1 MSLPQEAEQAAA
13 TTAAAPSYEPGS
25 FRDWDS
31 RVFYDGDRVLRALSD
46 DGLDDWLA
54 LSGSKLFAQAVAEG
68 KLVAT
73 RRVDEPLQPG
83 AAAVLEHERVPFV
96 SYPYEWT
103 FAMLRDAAL
112 LQLELQRRALDEDL
126 TLKDASSY
134 NVQWRGARPVFI
146 DVGSFERLREGEPW
160 AGYRQF
166 CMLYLNP
173 LLLQAYKGID
183 FRPWLRGSLDG
194 ISPVDAR
201 RVLSTRDLFRRGV
214 LTNVAVHARLERK
227 HAESARDV
235 KTELRRAGFKK
246 ELIVAN
252 VRRLEKLVR
261 GLDWKPGRTEW
272 SGYTATTS
280 YDEADAVRKEAFVRE
295 VVHTRG
301 WELVWDIGCNEG
313 RHSRIAA
320 ENARYVV
327 ALDGDAAV
335 VDRLYRGLAGE
346 GATTILPLVADVTD
360 PSPALGWH
368 GLERQTLDRRGRPD
382 LTLCLAVLHH
392 VAIGGNVPV
401 AEFLSWLAEL
411 GTALVIEFPTRDDP
425 RVASLL
431 MRKKAGAHPDYDREP
446 FERALAERFAI
457 VSTEELSSG
466 TRVLYHARP
475 R

>member
-1 MSLPQEAEQAAA
+1 VSLSGSAEPP
-13 TTAAAPSYEPGS
+13 AAAPLREPGS

-31 RVFYDGDRVLRALSD
+31 RIFYDGGRVLRALSEE
-46 DGLDDWLA
+46 GLADWVA
-54 LSGSKLFAQAVAEG
+54 LSESKLFEEAVAEG

-73 RRVDEPLQPG
+73 SRVDG
-83 AAAVLEHERVPFV
+83 ASIAVAAAVLEHERIPFV

-112 LQLELQRRALDEDL
+112 LQLELLRRALAEDL

-146 DVGSFERLREGEPW
+146 DVGSFERLRPGEPW

-173 LLLQAYKGID
+173 LVLQAHKGVD
-183 FRPWLRGSLDG
+183 FRPWLRGSLAG
-194 ISPVDAR
+194 ITPVEAR
-201 RVLSTRDLFRRGV
+201 RLLSLRDLFRRGV
-214 LTNVAVHARLERK
+214 LTNVALHARLERK
-227 HAESARDV
+227 HQDSGRDV
-235 KTELRRAGFKK
+235 KDELRGAGFRK
-246 ELIVAN
+246 ELILAN

-261 GLDWKPGRTEW
+261 GLEWQPGSSAW
-272 SGYTATTS
+272 SGYRATTS
-280 YDEADAVRKEAFVRE
+280 YDEADAARKEAFVRE
-295 VVHTRG
+295 VVHARD
-301 WELVWDIGCNEG
+301 WNLVWDIGCNEG
-313 RHSRIAA
+313 RYSRIAA

-327 ALDGDAAV
+327 ALDGDGAV
-335 VDRLYRGLAGE
+335 VDRLYRALAAEGE
-346 GATTILPLVADVTD
+346 STILPLVADVTD

-368 GLERQTLDRRGRPD
+368 GLERHTLEARGRPE

-401 AEFLSWLAEL
+401 PEFLAWLAEL
-411 GTALVIEFPTRDDP
+411 GTAVVIEFPTRDDP

-431 MRKKAGAHPDYDREP
+431 QRKKAGAHPDYDREP
-446 FERALAERFAI
+446 FERALAERFDVERA
-457 VSTEELSSG
+457 EQLSSG
-466 TRVLYHARP
+466 TRLLYYATP

>member
-1 MSLPQEAEQAAA
+1 VSLSGSPEPPAAA
-13 TTAAAPSYEPGS
+13 TSLEPGS

-31 RVFYDGDRVLRALSD
+31 RVYYDNGRVLRVLSEDGLRDWVALSE
-46 DGLDDWLA
+46 
-54 LSGSKLFAQAVAEG
+54 SKVFREAVAER

-73 RRVDEPLQPG
+73 SRVDEAPIAG
-83 AAAVLEHERVPFV
+83 AAAVLEHERIPFV

-112 LQLELQRRALDEDL
+112 LQLELVRRALDEDL
-126 TLKDASSY
+126 ILKDSSSY
-134 NVQWRGARPVFI
+134 NVQWNGSRPVFI
-146 DVGSFERLREGEPW
+146 DVGSFERLRPGEPW

-173 LLLQAYKGID
+173 LLLQAYKGVD
-183 FRPWLRGSLDG
+183 FRPWLRGSLAG
-194 ISPVDAR
+194 ITPVEAR
-201 RVLSTRDLFRRGV
+201 RLLSFRDLFRRGV
-214 LTNVAVHARLERK
+214 PTNVALHARLERK
-227 HAESARDV
+227 HDNSERDV
-235 KTELRRAGFKK
+235 KTELKRAGFKK

-261 GLDWKPGRTEW
+261 GLEWEPGASTW
-272 SGYTATTS
+272 SGYSATTS
-280 YDEADAVRKEAFVRE
+280 YDEADAARKEAFVRE
-295 VVHTRG
+295 VVHTRE
-301 WELVWDIGCNEG
+301 WNLVWDIGCNEG
-313 RHSRIAA
+313 RHTRIAA

-327 ALDGDAAV
+327 ALDGDGAV
-335 VDRLYRGLAGE
+335 VDRLYRSLVAE
-346 GATTILPLVADVTD
+346 GTTTILPLVADVTD

-368 GLERQTLDRRGRPD
+368 GLERQTLEARGCPE

-401 AEFLSWLAEL
+401 PEFLSWLAEL
-411 GTALVIEFPTRDDP
+411 RTALVIEFPTRDDP

-446 FERALAERFAI
+446 FERALAERFEI
-457 VSTEELSSG
+457 ERTEELAGG
-466 TRVLYHARP
+466 TRILYHAKP

>member
-1 MSLPQEAEQAAA
+1 MSLPGSAEPP
-13 TTAAAPSYEPGS
+13 AAAPSLEPGS

-31 RVFYDGDRVLRALSD
+31 RVFYDDGRILRALSE
-46 DGLDDWLA
+46 DGLADWLA
-54 LSGSKLFAQAVAEG
+54 LSESKLFRDAVAEG

-73 RRVDEPLQPG
+73 SRLEEAPIAD
-83 AAAVLEHERVPFV
+83 AAAVLEHERIPFV

-112 LQLELQRRALDEDL
+112 LQLELLRRALDEDL
-126 TLKDASSY
+126 ILKDSSSY
-134 NVQWRGARPVFI
+134 NVQWLGARPQFI
-146 DVGSFERLREGEPW
+146 DIGSFERLRPGEPW

-173 LLLQAYKGID
+173 LLLQAYKGVD

-194 ISPVDAR
+194 ITPVDAR
-201 RVLSTRDLFRRGV
+201 RVFSFRDVFRRGV
-214 LTNVAVHARLERK
+214 LTNVALHARLERK
-227 HAESARDV
+227 HDDSQRDV

-261 GLDWKPGRTEW
+261 GLDWKPGSTAW
-272 SGYTATTS
+272 SGYSATTS
-280 YDEADAVRKEAFVRE
+280 YDEADAARKEEFVRE
-295 VVHTRG
+295 VVHTRD
-301 WELVWDIGCNEG
+301 WNLVWDIGCNEG

-327 ALDGDAAV
+327 ALDGDPAV
-335 VDRLYRGLAGE
+335 VDRLYRLLAAE
-346 GATTILPLVADVTD
+346 EETTILPLAVDVTD

-368 GLERQTLDRRGRPD
+368 GLERQTLEARGRPD

-401 AEFLSWLAEL
+401 PEFLSWLAGL
-411 GTALVIEFPTRDDP
+411 GTAVVIEFPTRDDP
-425 RVASLL
+425 RVATLL
-431 MRKKAGAHPDYDREP
+431 ERKKPGAHPDYDREP
-446 FERALAERFAI
+446 FERALAEHFEIER
-457 VSTEELSSG
+457 TEELASG
-466 TRVLYHARP
+466 TRVLYFALP

>member
-1 MSLPQEAEQAAA
+1 VQF
-13 TTAAAPSYEPGS
+13 EPGS

-31 RVFYDGDRVLRALSD
+31 RVFYDGERVLRVLSE
-46 DGLDDWLA
+46 DGLQDWLA
-54 LSGSKLFAQAVAEG
+54 LSQSKLFPAAVAEG
-68 KLVAT
+68 KLVAIK
-73 RRVDEPLQPG
+73 RLHEPAPPG
-83 AAAVLEHERVPFV
+83 SAAVLEHERVPFI

-103 FAMLRDAAL
+103 FSMLRDAAL
-112 LQLELQRRALDEDL
+112 LQLELLRRALDEDL
-126 TLKDASSY
+126 TMKDASSF

-146 DVGSFERLREGEPW
+146 DIGSFERLREGEPW

-173 LLLQAYKGID
+173 LLLLAYKDVD
-183 FRPWLRGSLDG
+183 FRPWLRGSLGG
-194 ISPVDAR
+194 ISPVEAR
-201 RVLSTRDLFRRGV
+201 RMLSFRDLFRRGV
-214 LTNVAVHARLERK
+214 PTNVALHARLERK
-227 HAESARDV
+227 HSESENQGDV
-235 KTELRRAGFKK
+235 KTELRKAGFRK

-261 GLDWKPGRTEW
+261 RLEWKPGRTEW
-272 SGYTATTS
+272 SGYEATTS
-280 YDEADAVRKEAFVRE
+280 YNEADAARKEAFVRE
-295 VVHTRG
+295 VVHSRDWG
-301 WELVWDIGCNEG
+301 LVWDLGCNEG

-335 VDRLYRGLAGE
+335 VDRFYRALAAE
-346 GATTILPLVADVTD
+346 GATTILPLVGDVTD

-368 GLERQTLDRRGRPD
+368 GLERQTLEQRGRPE

-401 AEFLSWLAEL
+401 PEFLSWLAEL

-431 MRKKAGAHPDYDREP
+431 VRKKPGAHPDYDREP

-457 VSTEELSSG
+457 VRSEELTSG
-466 TRVLYHARP
+466 TRILYHANP
-475 R
+475 H

>member
-1 MSLPQEAEQAAA
+1 VSLSARAKP
-13 TTAAAPSYEPGS
+13 PSLEPGS

-31 RVFYDGDRVLRALSD
+31 RVYYDGRRILRALSEE
-46 DGLDDWLA
+46 GLEDWLV
-54 LSGSKLFAQAVAEG
+54 LSDSQLFAEAVAEG
-68 KLVAT
+68 KVVAT
-73 RRVDEPLQPG
+73 SQVDEAPIAG

-112 LQLELQRRALDEDL
+112 LQLELLRRALAEDL
-126 TLKDASSY
+126 ILKDSSSY
-134 NVQWRGARPVFI
+134 NVQWRGARPTFV
-146 DVGSFERLREGEPW
+146 DVGSFERLRAGEPW

-183 FRPWLRGSLDG
+183 FRPWLRGSLAG
-194 ISPVDAR
+194 ITPGELRS
-201 RVLSTRDLFRRGV
+201 VLSARDLVRRGV
-214 LTNVAVHARLERK
+214 LTNVALHARLERK
-227 HAESARDV
+227 HEASQRDV
-235 KTELRRAGFKK
+235 KAELKRAGFRK

-261 GLDWKPGRTEW
+261 GLRWEPGPTAW
-272 SGYTATTS
+272 SGYGATTS
-280 YDEADAVRKEAFVRE
+280 YDEVDAARKEAFVRE
-295 VVHTRG
+295 VAHARQ
-301 WELVWDIGCNEG
+301 WDLVWDIGCNEG

-327 ALDGDAAV
+327 ALDGDAGV
-335 VDRLYRGLAGE
+335 VDRLYRSLASE
-346 GATTILPLVADVTD
+346 GSTRILPLAVDVTD

-368 GLERQTLDRRGRPD
+368 GLERQTLEARGRPQ

-401 AEFLSWLAEL
+401 PEFLSWLAEL

-425 RVASLL
+425 RVATLL
-431 MRKKAGAHPDYDREP
+431 ARKKAGAHPDYDLDP
-446 FERALAERFAI
+446 FERALAERFDVARK
-457 VSTEELSSG
+457 EELASG
-466 TRVLYHARP
+466 TRLLYFANP